1 MLVISAVAVI
11 AGLFG
16 LLIGSFLN
24 VVIYRVPAGK
34 SIVSPPSTCGSCGA
48 SIRPHDNIPV
58 LSWLLLRAK
67 CRDCGAAIS
76 ARYPLVELGT
86 GVFFAVVALWVFP
99 GPGQIAGDGAA
110 RALPAPILA
119 QFIVLVAFF
128 YLAAV
133 SVALAMIDLDTH
145 TLPNRILL
153 PAYPVGA
160 VLLTAAAITA
170 GEPGRLLTA
179 LIGAAALFGL
189 YLALALIS
197 PGGMGLGDV
206 KLAGVLGLYLGWLG
220 WAPLIVGAFGAF
232 LLGGLFGI
240 GLLVTRKAGRRS
252 SIPFGPWMLL
262 GAWLGAVFGERIA
275 AGYLTLFYLT

>member
-1 MLVISAVAVI
+1 MVSAIAAVFGI
-11 AGLFG
+11 FG

-24 VVIYRVPAGK
+24 VVIYRIPAGK
-34 SIVSPPSTCGSCGA
+34 SIVSPPSACGSCGA
-48 SIRPHDNIPV
+48 RIRSYDNIPV
-58 LSWLLLRAK
+58 LSWLLLRGK
-67 CRDCGAAIS
+67 CRDCGAAFS
-76 ARYPLVELGT
+76 VRYPLVELGT
-86 GVFFAVVALWVFP
+86 GVFFAIVALWVFSS
-99 GPGQIAGDGAA
+99 GDGGSLASTG
-110 RALPAPILA
+110 ALSA
-119 QFIVLVAFF
+119 QIIVLVAFL

-145 TLPNRILL
+145 TLPNKILL

-160 VLLTAAAITA
+160 VLLTAAALVA
-170 GEPGRLLTA
+170 GEPGRLLSA

-220 WAPLIVGAFGAF
+220 YAPLIVGAFGAF

-262 GAWLGAVFGERIA
+262 AAWLGALFGQSIA
-275 AGYLTLFYLT
+275 AGYLTLFGLT

>member
-1 MLVISAVAVI
+1 VAVI

-34 SIVSPPSTCGSCGA
+34 SIVAPPSACGSCGA
-48 SIRPHDNIPV
+48 SIRSYDNIPV
-58 LSWLLLRAK
+58 LSWLLLRGK
-67 CRDCGAAIS
+67 CRDCRAAIS

-86 GVFFAVVALWVFP
+86 GMFFAVVALWVFA
-99 GPGQIAGDGAA
+99 GLDQIISDEATVAWPSP
-110 RALPAPILA
+110 LLA
-119 QFIVLVAFF
+119 QIIVLVAFL

-145 TLPNRILL
+145 TLPNKILL

-160 VLLTAAAITA
+160 VLLTAAALA
-170 GEPGRLLTA
+170 GGDPGRLLSA

-220 WAPLIVGAFGAF
+220 WAPLGVGAFGAF
-232 LLGGLFGI
+232 LLGGVFGI

-262 GAWLGAVFGERIA
+262 AAWLGAFFGEPIA
-275 AGYLTLFYLT
+275 ASYLNLFGLM